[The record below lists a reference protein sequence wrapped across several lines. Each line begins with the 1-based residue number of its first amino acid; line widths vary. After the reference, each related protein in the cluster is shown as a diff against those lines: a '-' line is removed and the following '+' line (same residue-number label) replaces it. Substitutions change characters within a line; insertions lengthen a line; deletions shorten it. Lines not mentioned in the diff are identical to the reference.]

1 MATLIVSDRRTALT
15 FATGVAALLELV
27 SIGSLFMSQEIDIG
41 ENSPSYAFGPLQNTK
56 TQMLPIP
63 IIYGGP
69 VKVAGNVFYER
80 FLDAE
85 KTRVYRYIGISEG
98 PVESIY
104 DVYANEFNINDP
116 FNGRAVTYQWKQIQQ
131 QTYFDN
137 EGRERSRN
145 VWVWVNCSKAQY
157 LSQTNENMRRIL
169 AEDGKTVITFPIT
182 GCSASVYLNTT
193 STTRDSRDPSG
204 RRPYPNDLA
213 FVAVTLK
220 AQENL
225 SGNPIITSM
234 VKGMKVW
241 TPTGTKFSRNP
252 AWIIRDF
259 LTNTRYGLGIPSA
272 KLDHDTFVAAANYCD
287 ELVGGLPRFSLDY
300 IIDTQKSAI
309 DILSN
314 ASCCRG
320 YVLHR
325 EKIGL
330 YIDMPASTY
339 YKKIGLDQIVEGS
352 FSWWQSA
359 DEDILNRVVIEWV
372 DPAQSYELTTTVFED
387 VADINARGVFERTF
401 SLRGITNSA
410 QVGRMGA
417 YILDSSQ
424 GVRNFCTFNLSLK
437 DADVEAGDVIALT
450 HDLPGW
456 VDKWFRVVAVTDN
469 DRHGRSY
476 SRVLL

>member
-1 MATLIVSDRRTALT
+1 MATLIGIVIGETALT
-15 FATGVAALLELV
+15 LATGFAALVELV

-116 FNGRAVTYQWKQIQQ
+116 FNGRAVTYQWKQQITVYVDGGGDSGQP
-131 QTYFDN
+131 
-137 EGRERSRN
+137 RPRK
-145 VWVWVNCSKAQY
+145 VWTWVNCSKSQY
-157 LSQTNENMRRIL
+157 LSQTDENMRRIL
-169 AEDGKTVITFPIT
+169 DTDGQTVITMPIKD
-182 GCSASVYLNTT
+182 CSASVYLNTT

-234 VKGMKVW
+234 VKGMKIW

-272 KLDHDTFVAAANYCD
+272 KLDHASFLAAANYCD

-309 DILSN
+309 DILSEML
-314 ASCCRG
+314 SCCRG

-330 YIDMPASTY
+330 YID
-339 YKKIGLDQIVEGS
+339 
-352 FSWWQSA
+352 
-359 DEDILNRVVIEWV
+359 
-372 DPAQSYELTTTVFED
+372 
-387 VADINARGVFERTF
+387 VAAHAGALVKTF
-401 SLRGITNSA
+401 
-410 QVGRMGA
+410 
-417 YILDSSQ
+417 
-424 GVRNFCTFNLSLK
+424 LK
-437 DADVEAGDVIALT
+437 
-450 HDLPGW
+450 
-456 VDKWFRVVAVTDN
+456 
-469 DRHGRSY
+469 
-476 SRVLL
+476 